1 MLTRVQ
7 RWGFAI
13 RLLCALPVLAVP
25 SFSAPAAVIVR
36 VPVWIESPPALVS
49 PTFEATVNGKP
60 AAINTL
66 QDPLS
71 DQVILLVLD
80 LTGDLAF
87 IDPAEQALTSEIGKL
102 PNNAWVG
109 LLRAQDGLRVLADPA
124 ADRQPVF
131 TGIRELSASGK
142 SGLLDTVES
151 ALSLADAMMRKSPAR
166 VAVLYVTDSDIAN
179 YREDYTNPVI
189 NQSDPHDLSR
199 RFPEALINEKIS
211 KLSDAAST
219 LQPPLFIVH
228 LNYRRDRLNLAYQN
242 GLKTLA
248 ETTAGEIEVCR
259 STAEIPEAV
268 SRIFTRISAAWSLT
282 LTLPPKIQNNAQV
295 RLTAHQ
301 GDSELRLNWRTRFA
315 PRPPK

>member
-1 MLTRVQ
+1 MRSHTQ
-7 RWGFAI
+7 RWAFAI
-13 RLLCALPVLAVP
+13 KLLCAVPVMAAP
-25 SFSAPAAVIVR
+25 SFSAPTAASVR
-36 VPVWIESPPALVS
+36 VPVWIEGPDVPASPA
-49 PTFEATVNGKP
+49 FEATVNGKP
-60 AAINTL
+60 AAINAL

-80 LTGDLAF
+80 LTGDLAL

-102 PNNAWVG
+102 PSNAWVG

-131 TGIRELSASGK
+131 SGIRELSASGK

-151 ALSLADAMMRKSPAR
+151 ALALADDMMRKSPAR

-211 KLSDAAST
+211 KLDEAAST

-228 LNYRRDRLNLAYQN
+228 LNYRGDRLNLAYQN

-248 ETTAGEIEVCR
+248 ETTAGEIEFCR
-259 STAEIPEAV
+259 SIAEIQEAV
-268 SRIFTRISAAWSLT
+268 SRIFARISGAWSLT
-282 LTLPPKIQNNAQV
+282 LALPPKIHSNAQV
-295 RLTAHQ
+295 RLTARQ
-301 GDSELRLNWRTRFA
+301 GDSELRLNWRTRFVL
-315 PRPPK
+315 RQK